1 MKIRRILLPGVM
13 KHELIVVMRN
23 KLLAF
28 DICSHTWRGCLT
40 KNEVGQSFFI
50 IKKHTKNTRNLKG
63 IGHLRYNVGDESNTK
78 PAVQL

>member
-1 MKIRRILLPGVM
+1 MADQLYGQAFVGGKMK
-13 KHELIVVMRN
+13 
-23 KLLAF
+23 
-28 DICSHTWRGCLT
+28 RGCLT

-78 PAVQL
+78 PAGQL